1 MKTQMKY
8 ALAFIAGAKAFDIGG
23 LIGGAVGNL
32 AGNLAGGLGG
42 IG

>member
-8 ALAFIAGAKAFDIGG
+8 ALAFIAGARAFDIGG